1 MKHVQKDGT
10 DIYLIQRPYDSTNL
24 GAVLEAIGSLEQNEL
39 STQITS
45 PFTLVV
51 VVKAQKTVYI
61 VTDLHGQLQLLM
73 SDSAITFEPLASKC
87 SFIQPGITVVSA

>member
-10 DIYLIQRPYDSTNL
+10 DIYLIQRPYNSADLS
-24 GAVLEAIGSLEQNEL
+24 AALEAVGSLEQNEL
-39 STQITS
+39 SAQIAS

-51 VVKAQKTVYI
+51 VVTTQKTVYI

-73 SDSAITFEPLASKC
+73 SDSAITFEPLTSKC
-87 SFIQPGITVVSA
+87 SFVQPGTTVISA